1 MPNIRKKA
9 LEDFAK
15 DVEMGIPLAEDYVG
29 KTSDIYDDALR
40 ARNLAEDAL
49 AQKVLDNTGIAIPD
63 KSARRVQLEDFFA
76 QLLDKTYP
84 EINLDKLY
92 VEPLSDQLKMEGYFD
107 PKTKNIVVNQNSIK
121 NKGILSGVSSLFHE
135 AGHAYDDI
143 KKITPEITQD
153 DFNKELRKLKASG
166 FDLKNADPAQ
176 VYELIA
182 QKHHAQIPKLRE
194 GTFGLGALKSYLKSG
209 TFKGIAPLL
218 VKGAA
223 IGAGGLATLAAE
235 AADSSEEGS
244 SREQSALLRERNE
257 QNFKN
262 KLMSQIPE
270 ENRQAVE
277 KDFEDRNLGLKRT
290 ALEKLLGR

>member
-49 AQKVLDNTGIAIPD
+49 AQKVLDNTGIPIPD
-63 KSARRVQLEDFFA
+63 KTSPLSKKEDFLN
-76 QLLDKTYP
+76 QLLKERYP
-84 EINLDKLY
+84 ELKKPIKIEDLDDAAGLY
-92 VEPLSDQLKMEGYFD
+92 SDG
-107 PKTKNIVVNQNSIK
+107 NIILNKKSIERK
-121 NKGILSGVSSLFHE
+121 SPQRMAADLFHE

>member
-49 AQKVLDNTGIAIPD
+49 AQKVLDNTGIPIPD
-63 KSARRVQLEDFFA
+63 KTSPLSKKEDFLN
-76 QLLDKTYP
+76 QLLKERYP
-84 EINLDKLY
+84 ELKKPIKIEDLDDAAGLY
-92 VEPLSDQLKMEGYFD
+92 SDG
-107 PKTKNIVVNQNSIK
+107 NIILNKKSIERK
-121 NKGILSGVSSLFHE
+121 SPQRMAADLFHE

-223 IGAGGLATLAAE
+223 IGVGGLATLAAE

-290 ALEKLLGR
+290 ALEKLLKK